1 MKAKK
6 IVSLGISF
14 LILLMLLSTKLEA
27 HHVGNTTIKN
37 SSEGSEYELT
47 VLVDSTSTE
56 IYSNFFVS
64 VVIQLN
70 EFGPNTVRFTNIK
83 LYTKFEG
90 GAFLKTGSANVSD
103 IEIEYTGSSASFI
116 INISINVASQFD
128 VYGKA
133 EFFENVTGSDV
144 GEYNDSGW
152 FNAHTVY
159 VGAEQTNFTS
169 ILIIATTLL
178 GLTLIWRLLRRSKKA
193 L

>member
-1 MKAKK
+1 
-6 IVSLGISF
+6 
-14 LILLMLLSTKLEA
+14 MLLSTKLEA